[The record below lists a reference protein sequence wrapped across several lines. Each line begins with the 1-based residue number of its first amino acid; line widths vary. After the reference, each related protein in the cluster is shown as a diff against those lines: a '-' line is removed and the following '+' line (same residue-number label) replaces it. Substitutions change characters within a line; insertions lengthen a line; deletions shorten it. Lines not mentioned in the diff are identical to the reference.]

1 MFSQKKAFLIFS
13 QKKAFLIFP
22 EIEPSTFQLK
32 LKEIKENL
40 PQENLFCSKKQKPR
54 KNFLYFLKKSFL

>member
-1 MFSQKKAFLIFS
+1 MFS

-32 LKEIKENL
+32 LKEIKENP
-40 PQENLFCSKKQKPR
+40 PQENF
-54 KNFLYFLKKSFL
+54 